1 VIGDLNF
8 YRTPPY
14 WGRRRRRTWVSPPA
28 VSRQSDNVECVHVRD
43 GHAAM
48 LPPLATMLESSCHLA
63 TSRDD
68 L

>member
-28 VSRQSDNVECVHVRD
+28 V
-43 GHAAM
+43 
-48 LPPLATMLESSCHLA
+48 
-63 TSRDD
+63 
-68 L
+68 